1 MQQSY
6 ERPDNLDE
14 ALTLLDQS
22 PRQVLAGGTDVYA
35 ALGDHSSL
43 GHVLD
48 VTAIPDL
55 TSIKDAGD
63 HWRIG
68 ASSTWSDVLAANLP
82 KSFNC
87 LKLAACEVGGIQ
99 IQNAGTIAGNLC
111 NASPAADG
119 VPPLMALNASVE
131 LSSANGRRVLNLKDF
146 ITGPR
151 QTALAGT
158 ELMSAVLVPKS
169 SERSISS
176 FLKLGSRK
184 YLVISISMVAVVLE
198 PDSDGSIENISISVG
213 SCSAVACRLHD
224 LEAELKGRQLRQMSR
239 LPHATKFFAP
249 LAPIDDIRSS
259 GQYRLEATAELVRR
273 AILLCVD
280 TLK

>member
-1 MQQSY
+1 
-6 ERPDNLDE
+6 
-14 ALTLLDQS
+14 
-22 PRQVLAGGTDVYA
+22 
-35 ALGDHSSL
+35 
-43 GHVLD
+43 
-48 VTAIPDL
+48 
-55 TSIKDAGD
+55 
-63 HWRIG
+63 
-68 ASSTWSDVLAANLP
+68 
-82 KSFNC
+82 
-87 LKLAACEVGGIQ
+87 
-99 IQNAGTIAGNLC
+99 
-111 NASPAADG
+111 
-119 VPPLMALNASVE
+119 MALNASVE

>member
-1 MQQSY
+1 VRQSY

-14 ALTLLDQS
+14 ALMLLGQS

-35 ALGDHSSL
+35 ALGDHNSL
-43 GHVLD
+43 DNVLD

-55 TSIKDAGD
+55 VGIKDVGD

-68 ASSTWSDVLAANLP
+68 ASSTWSDVMAANLP
-82 KSFNC
+82 KSFDC

-131 LSSANGRRVLNLKDF
+131 LSSTNGRRILGLKDF

-151 QTALAGT
+151 QTALTET

-169 SERSISS
+169 SERSVSS

-198 PDSDGSIENISISVG
+198 PSSDNSIENISISVG
-213 SCSAVACRLHD
+213 SCSAVACRLRD
-224 LEAELKGRQLRQMSR
+224 LEAKLKGCQLQQMSR
-239 LPHATKFFAP
+239 LPHAAKFFEP
-249 LAPIDDIRSS
+249 LSPIDDIRSS

-273 AILLCVD
+273 AILSCVD
-280 TLK
+280 ALK

>member
-55 TSIKDAGD
+55 TGIKDAGD

-82 KSFNC
+82 KSFDC
-87 LKLAACEVGGIQ
+87 LKLAAFVQC
-99 IQNAGTIAGNLC
+99 IACGRWC
-111 NASPAADG
+111 A
-119 VPPLMALNASVE
+119 ALN
-131 LSSANGRRVLNLKDF
+131 G
-146 ITGPR
+146 
-151 QTALAGT
+151 
-158 ELMSAVLVPKS
+158 
-169 SERSISS
+169 
-176 FLKLGSRK
+176 
-184 YLVISISMVAVVLE
+184 
-198 PDSDGSIENISISVG
+198 IE
-213 SCSAVACRLHD
+213 CQC
-224 LEAELKGRQLRQMSR
+224 
-239 LPHATKFFAP
+239 
-249 LAPIDDIRSS
+249 
-259 GQYRLEATAELVRR
+259 R
-273 AILLCVD
+273 AIVG
-280 TLK
+280 